1 MKLAIIGAGASG
13 LVAAIEAAKRG
24 LHVSVFEKNAK
35 LGRKIL
41 ATGNGRCNIT
51 NQNISAE
58 HYHSQ
63 QPRFINATLS
73 RFGSAKCVSYFRE
86 LGLEVREG
94 EKGRLYPMN
103 HQSSSVVDMLVHEC
117 RQRGVSFFVESEVVL
132 LEKTGDKFS
141 LHVKDATHL
150 FDACLIAT
158 GGLAMPTL
166 GSCES
171 GYVFARKMG
180 HTLIEPYPSLVQ
192 VVCEEKSVQAL
203 SGVKVE
209 GEIAVIIEGEKKR
222 SAFGDILF
230 TNYGISGSAVLDVS
244 RDIAQA
250 LSLKR
255 SVNVILDVMPQFSK
269 EHLET
274 LLQKRLQFAVDKSL
288 ALWLEGIINKKLAPF
303 IIQQAALPKSIL
315 NASMLGMKEVKKLA
329 YALKHISLHV
339 NDTKGFG
346 SAEVTAGGVDVRE
359 INPESFESKI
369 VKNLYFSGEVL
380 DVDGDCGGYNLHFA
394 WASGFVAGNAIG
406 KR

>member
-1 MKLAIIGAGASG
+1 MNLAIIGAGASG
-13 LVAAIEAAKRG
+13 LVAAIEASKRG

-51 NQNISAE
+51 NQNINTE
-58 HYHSQ
+58 HYHSM

-73 RFGSAKCVSYFRE
+73 RFGSAKCVNYFRE

-103 HQSSSVVDMLVHEC
+103 HQSSTVVDMLVHFC
-117 RQRGVSFFVESEVVL
+117 RQLGVQFFLESEVVS
-132 LEKTGDKFS
+132 LEKNGEKFC
-141 LHVKDATHL
+141 LHVNNATHL
-150 FDACLIAT
+150 FDACLVAT

-171 GYVFARKMG
+171 GYVFAKKMG
-180 HTLIEPYPSLVQ
+180 HTLINPHPSLVQ
-192 VVCEEKSVQAL
+192 IVCEEKSIQAL

-209 GEIAVIIEGEKKR
+209 GEIAVIIEGEKKK
-222 SAFGDILF
+222 SAVGDLLF
-230 TNYGISGSAVLDVS
+230 THYGLSGSAVLDVS
-244 RDIAQA
+244 REISLAI
-250 LSLKR
+250 SLKR
-255 SVNVILDVMPQFSK
+255 SVHVMLDIMPQFSK
-269 EHLET
+269 EQLEN
-274 LLQKRLQFAVDKSL
+274 LLQKRLSFAQDKSL
-288 ALWLEGIINKKLAPF
+288 VLWLEGIINKKLAPF

-315 NASMLGMKEVKKLA
+315 NASMLGMKEIKKLA